1 MKKFLTILGLL
12 TVIAT
17 PAFAQNFTGTWG
29 TGNVLPSYYDA
40 NGHLVQGIAPQAAA
54 RANGADAFAMAPG
67 GTTNADDAFA
77 MAPGGT
83 TNADP
88 YSPANNGGG
97 SEGYNWSVAH
107 DF

>member
-1 MKKFLTILGLL
+1 MKKFLTIVGLL

-17 PAFAQNFTGTWG
+17 PAFAQDFTGTWG
-29 TGNVLPSYYDA
+29 TGNALLSYYDA
-40 NGHLVQGIAPQAAA
+40 NGHLVQGIAPQAVA
-54 RANGADAFAMAPG
+54 RANGANAFAMAPG
-67 GTTNADDAFA
+67 GSANV
-77 MAPGGT
+77 
-83 TNADP
+83 DP

>member
-1 MKKFLTILGLL
+1 MKKFLTIVGLL

-17 PAFAQNFTGTWG
+17 PAFAQDFSGSWG

-40 NGHLVQGIAPQAAA
+40 NGHLIQGIAPQAAA

-67 GTTNADDAFA
+67 GAA
-77 MAPGGT
+77 
-83 TNADP
+83 NADP